1 MNAEQ
6 HRALQVTSAI
16 LQAIVKWG
24 EGIDE
29 RTRFTVPSAI
39 EGVTT
44 RISIAEALDMANEA
58 LEPATQR
65 E

>member
-16 LQAIVKWG
+16 LQTIVKR

-29 RTRFTVPSAI
+29 HIRFTIPSAI
-39 EGVTT
+39 DGVTT
-44 RISIAEALDMANEA
+44 QISIAEALDMANEA
-58 LEPATQR
+58 LEPATQG